1 MITDRSTHKS
11 REGDHIC
18 INGIRPSLVTFV
30 SLLNACNHAGMLFKG
45 KMYFEAMFMEY
56 GIVPSLEH
64 YTCIVNLFCRAGQ
77 LHEAIGMIKRMP
89 MYPDHVFWRA
99 FLGACQNW
107 GNMELG
113 RIAFDHLI
121 EFNEAD
127 SVSYNYMSNIC
138 ADAEML

>member
-127 SVSYNYMSNIC
+127 SVSYIYMSNIC